1 MPILDTLTSVPLG
14 GVDQWI
20 RLRSRDPSRPVLLVL
35 YGGPGL
41 PLLPRVP
48 DLGERAGLEEHFTV
62 AYWEQRGTG
71 KSYRPSLSP
80 DAMTIDRFVA
90 DVIELSDHLRN
101 RFDVETIGLFGT
113 SWGSVLGLR
122 ALARA
127 PERFWGYVG
136 AGQLVDVRESDR
148 RSYEFT
154 LEEARRRE
162 NETAVEA
169 LESIG
174 PPPYSP
180 TEMMTQRK
188 WLGDFGGMRHD
199 EPPPGPAA
207 RLWDVLTTPAYTWRD
222 VWHIARDPFFALNHL
237 LDELSAVDLTETV
250 PRVERPVYL
259 IHGRHDRLAP
269 PSLAHAYLD
278 QLDAPKKEWIWFEHS
293 AHFPFLEEP
302 ERFGKVM
309 ETITS
314 AIAPP
319 SNPSLQG

>member
-1 MPILDTLTSVPLG
+1 MPVLDTLAAVSLG

-35 YGGPGL
+35 YGGPSL
-41 PLLPRVP
+41 PLLPRVT
-48 DLGERAGLEEHFTV
+48 DLGERARLEKHFTV
-62 AYWEQRGTG
+62 AYSEQRGTG

-80 DAMTIDRFVA
+80 DAMTIDRFVT
-90 DVIELSDHLRN
+90 DVIELTDHLRE
-101 RFDVETIGLFGT
+101 RFDLETIGLFGT

-148 RSYEFT
+148 QSYEFT

-162 NETAVEA
+162 NADAVAA

-188 WLGDFGGMRHD
+188 WLGKFGGMRHD
-199 EPPPGPAA
+199 TSPPGPVA
-207 RLWDVLTTPAYTWRD
+207 RLWDVLTTSAYSWRD
-222 VWHIARDPFFALNHL
+222 AWQIAGDPFFALNHL
-237 LDELSAVDLTETV
+237 LDELSEVDLTDEIDQV
-250 PRVERPVYL
+250 KRPVHL
-259 IHGRHDRLAP
+259 LHGRHDRLAP
-269 PSLAHAYLD
+269 PSLARSYLNR
-278 QLDAPKKEWIWFEHS
+278 LDAPTKEWIWFEDS

-302 ERFGKVM
+302 ERFGRVLGQV
-309 ETITS
+309 
-314 AIAPP
+314 ADDAAPP
-319 SNPSLQG
+319 RSP